1 MPKADAHTITHPSS
15 DLTLT
20 NFAVALGELE
30 PPRRDDDLEAAQFG
44 RRLGL
49 RRVGRSPPVS
59 PAADAAPAFS
69 LAHGVQTDL
78 LDNEFSKKEWED
90 AIESANG
97 ILEQAVRSLMP
108 GHGIMPLRSCCEPHV
123 TILEP
128 LSEAAE

>member
-1 MPKADAHTITHPSS
+1 MPKADAHTTTHPSS

-20 NFAVALGELE
+20 NFAAALGELE

-49 RRVGRSPPVS
+49 RRVGRFPPVS
-59 PAADAAPAFS
+59 PAVGAAHAFS

-97 ILEQAVRSLMP
+97 ILEEPVGSLMP
-108 GHGIMPLRSCCEPHV
+108 GHGIMPLRSCCQPNV
-123 TILEP
+123 TTLEP

>member
-49 RRVGRSPPVS
+49 RRVGRFPPVS
-59 PAADAAPAFS
+59 PADAAPACS
-69 LAHGVQTDL
+69 LAHSVQTDL

-97 ILEQAVRSLMP
+97 ILEEPVGSLMP
-108 GHGIMPLRSCCEPHV
+108 GHGITPLRSCCQPHV
-123 TILEP
+123 TTLEP